1 MQKVLTDVHA
11 HSSFSHDGISSADE
25 MFCAAKEK
33 GVKYFGILEHLDY
46 KDGKER
52 TWTNPQYF
60 AYDRELKEKYEKD
73 GEMVILVGAEFSQL
87 QSEEF
92 FDADSATKNEPY
104 FNAAKALIAEY
115 KPDFVVNSVH
125 SRAFIEKNPKDKAY
139 RRYLTEVLQSLDVP
153 FEYDIVAHLGYCE
166 RYAPYEDK
174 KFYYE
179 EYQEL
184 FDEIFKKII
193 EKDKILEVNGKS
205 EKDGDGPLFCP
216 NEELLTEY
224 YNAGGR
230 KISYASDAHD
240 TESILQN
247 REDIIAVL
255 KRIGFEY
262 LTVPV
267 RGEHIK
273 IEI

>member
-1 MQKVLTDVHA
+1 MQKVLTDIHA

-60 AYDRELKEKYEKD
+60 AYDRAIKGKYEKD

-87 QSEEF
+87 QGEEF
-92 FDADSATKNEPY
+92 FNADSTTKNEPY
-104 FNAAKALIAEY
+104 FNAAKGLIKDY

-125 SRAFIEKNPKDKAY
+125 SRPFIEKNPKDIAY
-139 RRYLTEVLQSLDVP
+139 ARYLKEVLQSLDVP
-153 FEYDIVAHLGYCE
+153 FDYDIVAHLGYCE

-174 KFYYE
+174 KFYYA
-179 EYQEL
+179 EYKEL

-193 EKDKILEVNGKS
+193 EKGKILEVNGKS
-205 EKDGDGPLFCP
+205 DKDENNSLFCP
-216 NEELLTEY
+216 NEELLTAY

-240 TESILQN
+240 VNSILQN
-247 REDIIAVL
+247 RETVVATL

-267 RGEHIK
+267 RGEHIEV
-273 IEI
+273 EI